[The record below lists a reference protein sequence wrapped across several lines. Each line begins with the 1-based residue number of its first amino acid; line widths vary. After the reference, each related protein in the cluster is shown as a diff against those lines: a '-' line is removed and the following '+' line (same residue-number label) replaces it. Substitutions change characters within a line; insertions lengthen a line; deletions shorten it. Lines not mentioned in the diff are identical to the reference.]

1 MGILRGE
8 NMPTPGPKK
17 FTVEEICERWN
28 KLYDEP
34 FTPMMIRRM
43 GGEGQVEIE
52 SRNFRPFPAKNETE
66 LVLGKTIYFMT
77 RKERDRFEAEN
88 PPDHQKQPVELAPKT
103 KISYLRLIG
112 YMADR
117 LAEKDSLD
125 IDKPYVAADQIL
137 LVSEKAGKM
146 AGSKNFISTTIR
158 EAKKVWE
165 DSDTT

>member
-1 MGILRGE
+1 
-8 NMPTPGPKK
+8 MPTPGPKK

-34 FTPMMIRRM
+34 FTPKMIRRM
-43 GGEGQVEIE
+43 GSEGQVKIE

-66 LVLGKTIYFMT
+66 LVLGRMIYYMT

-88 PPDHQKQPVELAPKT
+88 PPDYQKQPEQPVELAPKT
-103 KISYLRLIG
+103 KFAYLRLIG

-117 LAEKDSLD
+117 LAEKDSLN

-137 LVSEKAGKM
+137 LVSEKAGKV
-146 AGSKNFISTTIR
+146 AGSKNFISATIR
-158 EAKKVWE
+158 AAKKVWE